1 MRGYIEIE
9 GYKEQNR
16 VREGTE
22 GGGQERQGTVR
33 IGQRGGEHT
42 ALERAHRAQGTK
54 RMSSQKRKGDGGD
67 KGTVR

>member
-33 IGQRGGEHT
+33 IGQRGGEQKGYKKNVVT
-42 ALERAHRAQGTK
+42 KEERRRRGQGY
-54 RMSSQKRKGDGGD
+54 SEVEWQE
-67 KGTVR
+67 GT